1 VPRHPLKNPELR
13 PALTL
18 GFILILAS
26 VPSAGAQTL
35 PGIPGS
41 QGGTA
46 AMHMAEY
53 YADVM
58 SHVNETMSNWRSA
71 WRVDDLDALSG
82 IYMEGALLL
91 FPDEDPTWGREAIR
105 TVLDARIGEL
115 GEGQLSVGDVHAS
128 GKLAYVGGR
137 FFFEVQSGERAGQRI
152 SGYHVTIFF
161 RKDGVWMI
169 RSQVFRPN
177 FRD

>member
-1 VPRHPLKNPELR
+1 MPRHRLMSTDLR
-13 PALTL
+13 RSLTL
-18 GFILILAS
+18 GFILIAM
-26 VPSAGAQTL
+26 SAPDAAAQTL

-58 SHVNETMSNWRSA
+58 SHVDETMSSWRSA
-71 WRVDDLDALSG
+71 WRRDDLETLSS
-82 IYMEGALLL
+82 IYMDGALLL
-91 FPDEDPTWGREAIR
+91 FPDEEPTWGREAIR
-105 TVLDARIGEL
+105 TVLGARIGEI

-137 FFFEVQSGERAGQRI
+137 FFFEVQSGDRAGQRI

-161 RKDGVWMI
+161 RVDGVWMI

>member
-1 VPRHPLKNPELR
+1 MTRPDLHPSLV
-13 PALTL
+13 L
-18 GFILILAS
+18 GIILIFAS
-26 VPSAGAQTL
+26 IPAAGAQTL

-58 SHVNETMSNWRSA
+58 SHVSETMSEWRSA
-71 WRVDDLDALSG
+71 WRVDDLEALSG
-82 IYMEGALLL
+82 IYMDGALLL
-91 FPDEDPTWGREAIR
+91 FPDEEPTWGREAIR
-105 TVLDARIGEL
+105 TVLGARIGDL
-115 GEGQLSVGDVHAS
+115 GEGQLSLGDVHAS

-137 FFFEVQSGERAGQRI
+137 FFFEVQSGDRAGQRI

-161 RKDGVWMI
+161 RQEGVWMI